1 VPSGLMAVTVSLDG
15 SVGSDNAAAITV
27 RAHARGGEGV
37 ERPLHD
43 STDSNDSKIHNLS
56 NEEVLRR
63 RAFSKPPNSP
73 KLAPIIM
80 IVSKVPSDRET

>member
-1 VPSGLMAVTVSLDG
+1 MAVTVSLDG

-27 RAHARGGEGV
+27 TAHARGGEGV

-56 NEEVLRR
+56 NEEVLE
-63 RAFSKPPNSP
+63 F
-73 KLAPIIM
+73 
-80 IVSKVPSDRET
+80 

>member
-1 VPSGLMAVTVSLDG
+1 MPSGLMAVTVSLDG

-56 NEEVLRR
+56 NEEVLE
-63 RAFSKPPNSP
+63 F
-73 KLAPIIM
+73 
-80 IVSKVPSDRET
+80 